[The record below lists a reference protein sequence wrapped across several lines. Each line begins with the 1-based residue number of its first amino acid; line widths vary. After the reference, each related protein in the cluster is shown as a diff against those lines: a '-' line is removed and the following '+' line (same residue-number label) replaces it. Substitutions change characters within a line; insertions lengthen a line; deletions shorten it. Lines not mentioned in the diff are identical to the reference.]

1 MAFFIRW
8 CVSFLALGLV
18 IYLLPGI
25 TVDSVGATVLA
36 ALVMSLANALLRP
49 LLIIL
54 TLPFT
59 VLSLGLFVLVI
70 NAFLFYLTAVW
81 VPGFRVDGFW
91 TAFAGSLLHGLIGML
106 LNAVFGTGRPPARFS
121 NNRRRYREVIDAE
134 FQEDR

>member
-25 TVDSVGATVLA
+25 TVDSLGATVLA
-36 ALVMSLANALLRP
+36 ALVLSLANALLRP

-81 VPGFRVDGFW
+81 VPGFRVDGFG
-91 TAFAGSLLHGLIGML
+91 TAFAGSLLHGIIGL
-106 LNAVFGTGRPPARFS
+106 VLTTVFGTERPPSRFR

-134 FQEDR
+134 FREDR